1 MDMGIGKKVKNTG
14 ESLEGKAKET
24 AGRAVGNEDLEAEG
38 KVEQVESDAKQ
49 TVEKG
54 KDTLRRGK
62 K

>member
-1 MDMGIGKKVKNTG
+1 MGIGKKAKHTG
-14 ESLEGKAKET
+14 ESLEGKVKET